1 MKSQKQFKRTFSF
14 EFFPPRSEEGAKKLA
29 DTRDKL
35 ATLKPRY
42 FSVTFGAGGSTQK
55 GTLEAV
61 LDIRKAG
68 YLAAPHLS
76 CIGTEKSV
84 IANLLNTYKENGIE
98 HIVALRGDMP
108 SGSHDVGDFQH
119 ASELITFIRETT
131 NDHFHI
137 EVAAYPEIHPQSSS
151 VESEIKFFKEKVD
164 AGANSAITQFFYNPD
179 AYYRYIDD
187 CEKIGVNI
195 PIVPGIAPITN
206 FSNLP
211 RFADNCGAEIPRWIR
226 KRLIDFGDDRDS
238 IFDFGLEVV
247 TKLCQDLL
255 DNGAPGL
262 HFYTMNGAKAS
273 MALWKNLNL

>member
-1 MKSQKQFKRTFSF
+1 MNSQKQFERTFSF
-14 EFFPPRSEEGAKKLA
+14 EFFPPRTPEGAKKLA

-68 YLAAPHLS
+68 QNAAPHIS

-84 IANLLNTYKENGIE
+84 IEELLNTYKDNGIK

-119 ASELITFIRETT
+119 ASQLISFIRETT
-131 NDHFHI
+131 GDHFHI
-137 EVAAYPEIHPQSSS
+137 EVAAYPELHPQSPS
-151 VESEIKFFKEKVD
+151 VQSEIKYFKEKVD
-164 AGANSAITQFFYNPD
+164 AGANSALTQFFYNPD
-179 AYYRYIDD
+179 AYYQYIDD
-187 CEKIGVNI
+187 CEKNNINI

-206 FSNLP
+206 YTNLS
-211 RFADNCGAEIPRWIR
+211 RFADNCGAEIPRWIL
-226 KRLIDFGDDRDS
+226 KRLIDFGDDRAS
-238 IFDFGLEVV
+238 IYDFGLDVV
-247 TKLCQDLL
+247 TKLCQNLL

>member
-1 MKSQKQFKRTFSF
+1 MKSQKQFKPTFSF
-14 EFFPPRSEEGAKKLA
+14 EFFPPRTDDGIKKLA

-35 ATLKPRY
+35 ATLNPRY

-84 IANLLNTYKENGIE
+84 IQNLLKTYIDNGIE

-119 ASELITFIRETT
+119 ASELISFIRETT
-131 NDHFHI
+131 GDHFHI
-137 EVAAYPEIHPQSSS
+137 EVAAYPELHPQSPS

-164 AGANSAITQFFYNPD
+164 AGANSALTQFFYNPD
-179 AYYRYIDD
+179 AYYRYVDD
-187 CEKIGVNI
+187 CEKAGINI

-206 FSNLP
+206 YSNLI

-226 KRLIDFGDDRDS
+226 KRLIDFGDDRES
-238 IFDFGLEVV
+238 IFDFGIDVV
-247 TKLCQDLL
+247 TKLSQDLL

>member
-1 MKSQKQFKRTFSF
+1 MKSQKQFEPTFSF
-14 EFFPPRSEEGAKKLA
+14 EFFPPRTNEGVKKLA

-35 ATLKPRY
+35 ATLNPRY

-84 IANLLNTYKENGIE
+84 IENLLKTYIDNGIK

-131 NDHFHI
+131 GDHFHI
-137 EVAAYPEIHPQSSS
+137 EVAAYPELHPQSPS
-151 VESEIKFFKEKVD
+151 VESEIKFFKEKVE
-164 AGANSAITQFFYNPD
+164 AGANSALTQFFYNPD
-179 AYYRYIDD
+179 AYYRYVDD
-187 CEKIGVNI
+187 CEKAGINI

-206 FSNLP
+206 YGNLI

-226 KRLIDFGDDRDS
+226 KRLVDFGDDRDS
-238 IFDFGLEVV
+238 IFDFGIDVV
-247 TKLCQDLL
+247 TKLSQDLL

>member
-1 MKSQKQFKRTFSF
+1 MKSQKQFERTFSF
-14 EFFPPRSEEGAKKLA
+14 EFFPPRTEEGAKKLA

-35 ATLKPRY
+35 ATLNPKY

-61 LDIRKAG
+61 LEIRKAG

-76 CIGTEKSV
+76 CIGTEKAV
-84 IANLLNTYKENGIE
+84 IADLLNTYKDNGIK

-108 SGSHDVGDFQH
+108 SGSQDMGDFQH
-119 ASELITFIRETT
+119 ASELISFIRETT
-131 NDHFHI
+131 GDHYHI
-137 EVAAYPEIHPQSSS
+137 EVAAYPEMHPQSTS
-151 VESEIKFFKEKVD
+151 VESELKYFKEKVD
-164 AGANSAITQFFYNPD
+164 AGANSALTQFFYNPD

-187 CEKIGVNI
+187 CEKVGINM

-206 FSNLP
+206 NTNLL
-211 RFADNCGAEIPRWIR
+211 RFADNCGADIPRWIR
-226 KRLIDFGDDRDS
+226 KRLVDFGDDRAS
-238 IFDFGLEVV
+238 IYAFGIDVV

-273 MALWKNLNL
+273 MELWTNLDL

>member
-1 MKSQKQFKRTFSF
+1 MKSQKQFERTFSF
-14 EFFPPRSEEGAKKLA
+14 EFFPPRSEEGAIKLA
-29 DTRDKL
+29 DARDKL

-55 GTLEAV
+55 GTLETV

-68 YLAAPHLS
+68 YLAAPHIS
-76 CIGTEKSV
+76 CIGTEKS
-84 IANLLNTYKENGIE
+84 IILDLLNTYKKNGIK

-108 SGSHDVGDFQH
+108 SGSHDMGDFHH
-119 ASELITFIRETT
+119 ASELIRFIRETT
-131 NDHFHI
+131 GEHFHI
-137 EVAAYPEIHPQSSS
+137 EVAAYPEVHPQSSS
-151 VESEIKFFKEKVD
+151 VESDIKFFKEKID
-164 AGANSAITQFFYNPD
+164 AGANSAITQFFFNAD
-179 AYYRYIDD
+179 AYYRFVDD
-187 CEKIGVNI
+187 CEKIGVNV
-195 PIVPGIAPITN
+195 PIVPGISPITN
-206 FSNLP
+206 YTNLP

-226 KRLIDFGDDRDS
+226 KRLVDFGDDRDS
-238 IFDFGLEVV
+238 IFDFGLDVV

>member
-1 MKSQKQFKRTFSF
+1 MKSQKQFERTFSF
-14 EFFPPRSEEGAKKLA
+14 EFFPPRSDEGAKKLA

-35 ATLKPRY
+35 AILKPRY

-84 IANLLNTYKENGIE
+84 ITNLLNTYIENGIE

-108 SGSHDVGDFQH
+108 SGSQDMGDFQH
-119 ASELITFIRETT
+119 ASELVSFIRETT
-131 NDHFHI
+131 GDHFHI
-137 EVAAYPEIHPQSSS
+137 EVAAYPEIHPQSAS
-151 VESEIKFFKEKVD
+151 VASEIKFFKEKID
-164 AGANSAITQFFYNPD
+164 AGANSALTQFFYNPD

-187 CEKIGVNI
+187 CEKMNINI

-206 FSNLP
+206 NTNLL
-211 RFADNCGAEIPRWIR
+211 RFADNCGADIPRWIR
-226 KRLIDFGDDRDS
+226 KRLVDFGDDRAS
-238 IFDFGLEVV
+238 IFDFGIDVI

-255 DNGAPGL
+255 DSGAPGL

-273 MALWKNLNL
+273 MALWKNLDL

>member
-1 MKSQKQFKRTFSF
+1 MKTQKQFERTFSF
-14 EFFPPRSEEGAKKLA
+14 EFFPPRTEEGAKKLA

-35 ATLKPRY
+35 ATLNPRF

-84 IANLLNTYKENGIE
+84 IADLLNTYKENGIE

-108 SGSHDVGDFQH
+108 SGSQDMGDFQH

-131 NDHFHI
+131 GDHFHI
-137 EVAAYPEIHPQSSS
+137 EVAAYPEIHPQSPS

-164 AGANSAITQFFYNPD
+164 AGANSALTQFFYNQD
-179 AYYRYIDD
+179 AYYRFIDD
-187 CEKIGVNI
+187 CEKTGINI
-195 PIVPGIAPITN
+195 PVVPGIAPITN
-206 FSNLP
+206 NTNLL
-211 RFADNCGAEIPRWIR
+211 RFADNCGADIPRWIR
-226 KRLIDFGDDRDS
+226 KRLADFGDDRAS
-238 IFDFGLEVV
+238 IYEFGIDVV
-247 TKLCQDLL
+247 TKLSQDLL

-273 MALWKNLNL
+273 MDLRKNLDL